1 MLIFLKMTMNGS
13 NLMKTIIKSL
23 LATALLSSSLST
35 LAETTE
41 DRLLRRAQQGDANA
55 QSLMG
60 RIACDNGDYYAAL
73 DWYEKAAKQAY
84 GKDDQELQ
92 WYLLASMY
100 EDGQCIGAKTEQ
112 GSPNYPKALE
122 WYTRVAFNPNPKEL
136 SRHYSAKLS
145 IADIYF
151 FGEGGIK
158 RDGAMAK
165 SLYTELA
172 NISDNVI
179 QQDKKGSAIKET
191 RSNARYRL
199 AQMHYY
205 GEFATQNYQLAFQW
219 AGKAALDN
227 NTYATPLLAVLFY
240 NGLGVKQDKAMGLEL
255 VEFACDKFA
264 IEKACELYQ
273 QMKANL
279 PVKY

>member
-1 MLIFLKMTMNGS
+1 
-13 NLMKTIIKSL
+13 MKTIIKSL

-35 LAETTE
+35 LAETIE
-41 DRLLRRAQQGDANA
+41 DRLLREAQQGDANA
-55 QSLMG
+55 QERMG
-60 RIACDNGDYYAAL
+60 RKACDNGDYYAAL

-84 GKDDQELQ
+84 GKDDQEWQ
-92 WYLLASMY
+92 WYRLASMY

-122 WYTRVAFNPNPKEL
+122 WYTRVAFNPNPKDL
-136 SRHYSAKLS
+136 SHHYDAKFEV
-145 IADIYF
+145 ADIYF
-151 FGEGGIK
+151 FEKGGIK
-158 RDGAMAK
+158 RNGAMAK
-165 SLYTELA
+165 RLYTEVA

-179 QQDKKGSAIKET
+179 QQDKNGFVIEET

-227 NTYATPLLAVLFY
+227 NPYAAPLLAVLLY
-240 NGLGVKQDKAMGLEL
+240 NGLGVKQDKAKGLEL

-264 IEKACELYQ
+264 IEEACKLHK

>member
-1 MLIFLKMTMNGS
+1 MLIFLKMTMNGR

-23 LATALLSSSLST
+23 LVTALLSISLST

-55 QSLMG
+55 QMG
-60 RIACDNGDYYAAL
+60 SIACDNGDYYAAL

-84 GKDDQELQ
+84 GKDDQEWQ
-92 WYLLASMY
+92 QYKLAEMY
-100 EDGQCIGAKTEQ
+100 WAGMCIGAKTEQ

-151 FGEGGIK
+151 FEEGGIK

-165 SLYTELA
+165 RLYTELA

-179 QQDKKGSAIKET
+179 QQDKSGSTIKET

-240 NGLGVKQDKAMGLEL
+240 NGLGVKQDKAKGLKL
-255 VEFACDKFA
+255 LEFVCDNFA
-264 IEKACELYQ
+264 IEKACKLHK

>member
-1 MLIFLKMTMNGS
+1 
-13 NLMKTIIKSL
+13 MKTVIKSL
-23 LATALLSSSLST
+23 LVTALLSSSLST

-60 RIACDNGDYYAAL
+60 SSACKSGDYYAAL

-84 GKDDQELQ
+84 GKDDQEWQ
-92 WYLLASMY
+92 QYQLAEMY
-100 EDGQCIGAKTEQ
+100 WAGMCIGAKTEQ

-122 WYTRVAFNPNPKEL
+122 WYERVAFNSNPKNL
-136 SRHYSAKLS
+136 SYHYIAKFR
-145 IADIYF
+145 IAEIYLF
-151 FGEGGIK
+151 EKGGIK
-158 RDGAMAK
+158 RDGAEAK
-165 SLYTELA
+165 RLYTELA
-172 NISDNVI
+172 NIPDDVI
-179 QQDKKGSAIKET
+179 QQLKNNENVLEAAKGLAIQEI

-205 GEFATQNYQLAFQW
+205 GKFATQNYQLAFQW
-219 AGKAALDN
+219 ADKAVSDDHP
-227 NTYATPLLAVLFY
+227 YAAALLAVLLY
-240 NGLGVKQDKAMGLEL
+240 NGLGVKQDKAEGLRL
-255 VEFACDKFA
+255 VEVACDEFA

>member
-1 MLIFLKMTMNGS
+1 
-13 NLMKTIIKSL
+13 MKTIIKSL

-84 GKDDQELQ
+84 GKDDQEWQ
-92 WYLLASMY
+92 WYQLASMY
-100 EDGQCIGAKTEQ
+100 EGGQCIGAKTEQ

-122 WYTRVAFNPNPKEL
+122 WYERLVFNPNPKNL
-136 SRHYSAKLS
+136 SYHYYAKFRV
-145 IADIYF
+145 ADIYF
-151 FGEGGIK
+151 FEEGGIK

-165 SLYTELA
+165 RLYTELA

-179 QQDKKGSAIKET
+179 QQDKSGSAIKET

-205 GEFATQNYQLAFQW
+205 GEFATQNYQLAYQW
-219 AGKAALDN
+219 ADKAVSDN
-227 NTYATPLLAVLFY
+227 NPYAAPLLAVLLY
-240 NGLGVKQDKAMGLEL
+240 NGLGVKQDKAKGLKL
-255 VEFACDKFA
+255 LEFVCDNFA

-279 PVKY
+279 PVKH